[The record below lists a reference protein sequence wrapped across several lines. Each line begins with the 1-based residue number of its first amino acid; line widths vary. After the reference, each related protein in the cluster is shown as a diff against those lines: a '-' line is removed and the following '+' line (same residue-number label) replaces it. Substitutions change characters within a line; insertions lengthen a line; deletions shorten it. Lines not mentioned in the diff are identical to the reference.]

1 MKRQIA
7 LRGLT
12 LLGLTLLMT
21 GCKKEVA
28 LVKGEP
34 PVITGTL
41 ESGPWLV
48 EDING
53 GGIPDNT
60 RVDITFD
67 RSIDSGDAGTSA
79 VTGRS
84 GCNRYRGG
92 WTQTGTTLKLGPLAG
107 TMMACP
113 PAQMETE
120 RKFLDTLA
128 AVTSVI
134 WQTDGAAILK
144 APDGRQLKIRRE
156 KA

>member
-1 MKRQIA
+1 MKRPMI
-7 LRGLT
+7 
-12 LLGLTLLMT
+12 LLGLTLLMA
-21 GCKKEVA
+21 GCAKEVA

-34 PVITGTL
+34 PVITGSL
-41 ESGPWLV
+41 EGGPWLV

-67 RSIDSGDAGTSA
+67 PGDAGTSA
-79 VTGRS
+79 VSGRS

-128 AVTSVI
+128 AVTSVA
-134 WQTDGAAILK
+134 WQADGAAILK